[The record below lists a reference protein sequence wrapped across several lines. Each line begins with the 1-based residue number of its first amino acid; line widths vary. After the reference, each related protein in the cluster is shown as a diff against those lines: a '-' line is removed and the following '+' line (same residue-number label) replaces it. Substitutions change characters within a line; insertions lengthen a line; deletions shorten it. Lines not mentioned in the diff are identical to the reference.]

1 MIELILPLITLG
13 IFSGLLSG
21 FFGIGSGIIL
31 VPAYIFLFEYLGFSP
46 EVIPYMAT
54 GSSGATMVFAISSG
68 AYVHNSNKNVELN
81 IIKFM
86 IPGII
91 IGTIL
96 GRFASLEIGFENV
109 NLLISIFLIA
119 VAFQL
124 ALNFEPKKVSV
135 NSSVFEKTIGSS
147 SMGFLA
153 SIVGIGGGIIMVP
166 YFKYRG
172 STMHKAIGNS
182 STLGWFIALTMT
194 ITAFFVYPETE
205 EDIPYA
211 FGSLYV
217 PAILIVGLTSIYFA
231 KVGANLSSKS
241 EDKTLRYAF
250 ALLVIIGA
258 SRIFLK
264 NFI

>member
-1 MIELILPLITLG
+1 MIELILPLIILG

-46 EVIPYMAT
+46 ELIPYMAT

-68 AYVHNSNKNVELN
+68 AYVHNKNNNVELD

-91 IGTIL
+91 IGTVL
-96 GRFASLEIGFENV
+96 GRFASIEIGFEAV

-124 ALNFEPKKVSV
+124 ALNFEPKEVSK
-135 NSSVFEKTIGSS
+135 NSSSFEKTIGSTS
-147 SMGFLA
+147 IGFLA

-172 STMHKAIGNS
+172 SSMHKAIGNS
-182 STLGWFIALTMT
+182 STLGWFIALSMT
-194 ITAFFVYPETE
+194 ISAYFVYPET
-205 EDIPYA
+205 DQKIPYA

-231 KVGANLSSKS
+231 RIGANLSSKS
-241 EDKTLRYAF
+241 EDKTLRYGF
-250 ALLVIIGA
+250 AILVILGA
-258 SRIFLK
+258 LRIFFK
-264 NFI
+264 NYL